1 MKRTIHYLQK
11 KDSHRIIPD
20 RRYTNTDGT
29 IRRLQPKVRMSKK
42 ERRRAR
48 AAPASSGESR
58 SPRLVSHGGDQ
69 ALGLRGGQ

>member
-1 MKRTIHYLQK
+1 MKRTIRYLQK

-42 ERRRAR
+42 ERRRAPR
-48 AAPASSGESR
+48 PISHSGD
-58 SPRLVSHGGDQ
+58 H
-69 ALGLRGGQ
+69 ALGLLGGQ